1 MSRKRRSSEV
11 RPAPPVASP
20 SRGGGPRKPGWLAR
34 QSRPVRVG
42 LAAGLAAVGL
52 VGAYLGWIAV
62 RAENRFQAALE
73 AERRGDFPTA
83 RDLLG
88 RCLTDE
94 PASDRFLF
102 HAARAARRDGDF
114 APARKLLA
122 LARERGWPGE
132 AIDWELTL
140 LRAQSGDFEAAL
152 PKLRVAVEA
161 APDHPD
167 ADLIREVL
175 VPEYM
180 ARFRM
185 SEAYHL
191 LIPWV
196 ERRPGDVRL
205 RLWTFEVARRMLLP
219 QLAIDSARAAVA
231 VAPDSVDAR
240 AKCGEILIENHQP
253 VEAREHFEWLLARR
267 PYDSAARFGLA
278 KCLRELGDDPGA
290 VRELTVLLRDHP
302 DRPAYLAERGYVDL
316 HAGQPAAARDW
327 LRRAVEADP
336 SNTDLL
342 YNYALCLERCGQP
355 DEAKRW
361 RERHARAEAD
371 LLELKEV
378 TKRVA
383 GEPGN
388 PDLRHRAG
396 ELMLRNGHDWEGVRW
411 VRSALA
417 VDPNHVP
424 SRKTLDEYYAR
435 VRGANAR

>member
-1 MSRKRRSSEV
+1 
-11 RPAPPVASP
+11 
-20 SRGGGPRKPGWLAR
+20 
-34 QSRPVRVG
+34 VRVG
-42 LAAGLAAVGL
+42 LAAGLVAVGL
-52 VGAYLGWIAV
+52 VGAYLGWTAV
-62 RAENRFQAALE
+62 RAEKRFQAGLE

-88 RCLTDE
+88 QCLMKE
-94 PASDRFLF
+94 PTSGRFLF

-122 LARERGWPGE
+122 LARKSGWPGE

-140 LRAQSGDFEAAL
+140 LQAQSGNFEAFE

-167 ADLIREVL
+167 ADLFCEVL
-175 VPEYM
+175 VPGYM

-185 SEAYHL
+185 AEAYHV

-196 ERRPGDVRL
+196 ERRPSDLRL

-231 VAPDSVDAR
+231 IAPDSANAR
-240 AKCGEILIENHQP
+240 ASCGEILIENHQP
-253 VEAREHFEWLLARR
+253 AEAREHFEWLLARR
-267 PYDSAARFGLA
+267 PHDPAARFGLA
-278 KCLRELGDDPGA
+278 KCLRELGDDTGA

-302 DRPAYLAERGYVDL
+302 DRPGYLAERGYVDL
-316 HAGQPAAARDW
+316 HAGRPAAARDW
-327 LRRAVEADP
+327 LRRAAESDP

-361 RERHARAEAD
+361 RDRHARAEAD

-383 GEPGN
+383 GEPRN

-396 ELMLRNGHDWEGVRW
+396 ELMLRNGHEWDGVRW

-417 VDPNHVP
+417 VNPNHAP

-435 VRGANAR
+435 VRGAGAR